1 MASVIKTVESCI
13 LNYPKLFP
21 NALYVYNHLF
31 CVVGNGYNWVNGEL
45 VTNDTSLRYT
55 TVENA
60 IMEYLNHA
68 LIEQWNEDGVAV
80 RFLSSFGKANDDISK
95 YIRHLNGYVVKDVE
109 TILNYK
115 KLAEDFSII
124 ENTYIGDGFNGFSFY
139 PICEYSKIMQI
150 PDDIKIDWLNAVYQ
164 MVDLMELH
172 KDRIKDNFGF
182 FDKCIN
188 EIKNKKINSWIR
200 TKA

>member
-1 MASVIKTVESCI
+1 MASVIETVESCI

-31 CVVGNGYNWVNGEL
+31 CVVGNNYNWVNGEL
-45 VTNDTSLRYT
+45 VTNDTNMRHT

-60 IMEYLNHA
+60 IIEYLNHA
-68 LIEQWNEDGVAV
+68 LIEQWKEDGTAV
-80 RFLSSFGKANDDISK
+80 RFWSSFGKHNDDVLE
-95 YIRHLNGYVVKDVE
+95 YIRRLNGYVVKDVE
-109 TILNYK
+109 IILNYK
-115 KLAEDFSII
+115 KLAKDFSLI
-124 ENTYIGDGFNGFSFY
+124 ENTYIDDVFNFY
-139 PICEYSKIMQI
+139 SICEYSKIMQI
-150 PDDIKIDWLNAVYQ
+150 PDDIKIDWLDAVYQ

-182 FDKCIN
+182 FDKCVN
-188 EIKNKKINSWIR
+188 EIKNKKINLWIR

>member
-1 MASVIKTVESCI
+1 MASVIETVESCI

-21 NALYVYNHLF
+21 NALHVYNHLF
-31 CVVGNGYNWVNGEL
+31 CVIGNGYDWVDGEL
-45 VTNDTSLRYT
+45 VTNDTSMRYT

-60 IMEYLNHA
+60 IMGYLNHA
-68 LIEQWNEDGVAV
+68 LIEQWKEDGVAV

-124 ENTYIGDGFNGFSFY
+124 ENTYIGNGFNSFSFY

-172 KDRIKDNFGF
+172 KDRIKDNFWF
-182 FDKCIN
+182 FDKCVN